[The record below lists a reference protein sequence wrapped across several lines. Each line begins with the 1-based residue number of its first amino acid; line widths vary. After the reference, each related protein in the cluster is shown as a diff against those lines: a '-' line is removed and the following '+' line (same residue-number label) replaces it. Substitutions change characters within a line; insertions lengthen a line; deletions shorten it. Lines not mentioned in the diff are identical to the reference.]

1 MLMIDMAT
9 VHLVILALVTM
20 GTTMIMMVTASNALR
35 LRNVEISW
43 KSGKLLGFPLFST
56 IFMAMIITLSV
67 IVYTQQLYHLTV
79 AMVCY
84 NWIGLTWFVTS
95 YLMSKRYVT
104 DHGIVKNINDPSQT
118 VSWSRIMD
126 YVERNEGQKLT
137 YVFFYPEHVPGQRS
151 RSIRLELDI
160 PADKRSVFAHILQR
174 KLGRRFSLGEL
185 ESVGIEQL
193 K

>member
-1 MLMIDMAT
+1 MMDMAT
-9 VHLVILALVTM
+9 IHLVILALVTLA
-20 GTTMIMMVTASNALR
+20 TTMIMMVTASNALR

-43 KSGKLLGFPLFST
+43 KSGKLFGFPLFST
-56 IFMAMIITLSV
+56 IFLAMTISLTVLV
-67 IVYTQQLYHLTV
+67 HTQQLYHLTV
-79 AMVCY
+79 TMVCY
-84 NWIGLTWFVTS
+84 NWIGLTWLVTS

-118 VSWSRIMD
+118 VAWNRIMD
-126 YVERNEGQKLT
+126 YVERNEGQKLR

-160 PADKRSVFAHILQR
+160 PAEKRPAFAHILQR

-185 ESVGIEQL
+185 ESTGIEQL
-193 K
+193 R